1 MKAGSPMGEVDQHR
15 HEHKFPTEAEHRAAH
30 RRERRAAVRQAG
42 KRAAR
47 GLVRSEWLDR
57 NPIFGHYSPVKRG
70 GAKFGPAPLGVGL
83 PGTQTAPLM
92 QTQKVARYLKQNG
105 TDRLTSAQRRR
116 AGLKLVSA

>member
-1 MKAGSPMGEVDQHR
+1 MGELDQHR
-15 HEHKFPTEAEHRAAH
+15 HEHKFPSPAEHRAYHKA
-30 RRERRAAVRQAG
+30 ERRAADRQAG

-47 GLVRSEWLDR
+47 GVVKSEWLTR

-92 QTQKVARYLKQNG
+92 QSQKVAKYVKQNG
-105 TDRLTSAQRRR
+105 TARLTPAQRRR
-116 AGLKLVSA
+116 AGLKLVAA